1 MSSLAKHL
9 LRGIYNIKESILI
22 SVVTVHIGQS
32 HGSTDHGATIHYQVE
47 GLSIRELQAASVV
60 CVWGRSVGEECDV
73 NRNTHNYVDLL
84 PPFNKLSSA
93 VSTHTQYTLSRLL
106 REHVFGTHMCR
117 YCCAMHNS

>member
-60 CVWGRSVGEECDV
+60 CVGGRSVML
-73 NRNTHNYVDLL
+73 T
-84 PPFNKLSSA
+84 
-93 VSTHTQYTLSRLL
+93 
-106 REHVFGTHMCR
+106 GTHIIMWTFYHHLTNC
-117 YCCAMHNS
+117 HQL